1 MPSNIDVAEILLIVL
16 IIGGILSNGGLI
28 VLFLASRKIRKVV
41 SIFMISLVVADLTFT
56 ALVMTFLIAQL
67 DSDSWQRGLLGCELQ
82 TFFYILTASASI
94 LSSCCLTAERYIKI
108 TFPMRYSA
116 IKNPKRVSMA
126 TAVLWLYSIG
136 SSSFVFADSSDSL
149 SALINGICSDSFS
162 VKLFLSLFVLNYCIP
177 VCAIFIIY
185 THIWKISR
193 RHRRQ
198 ISSTEKAANFSSS
211 ANGIASARR
220 AKHTSIIYILLCVF
234 IVCWIPVS
242 TFTLFLKTRYDSE
255 VAWPKWANQLYPFL
269 HAVAFS
275 NTVINPLIYAYSNK
289 HFKSGI
295 KEYIL
300 RRSLRVNSLPTRSS
314 NAFTMGNAQSQQ
326 ERARCTST
334 LTH

>member
-1 MPSNIDVAEILLIVL
+1 MPSNIYVAEILLVVL
-16 IIGGILSNGGLI
+16 IISGTLSNGGFI
-28 VLFLASRKIRKVV
+28 VLFLVSRKIRKVV
-41 SIFMISLVVADLTFT
+41 SIFMFSLVVADLTFT
-56 ALVMTFLIAQL
+56 AVVMTFLIAQL
-67 DSDSWQRGLLGCELQ
+67 DSDSWQRGLLGCKLL
-82 TFFYILTASASI
+82 TFVYILAASASI

-108 TFPMRYSA
+108 IFPMRYCA
-116 IKNPKRVSMA
+116 IKNAKRVSMA

-136 SSSFVFADSSDSL
+136 SSSFVFVDSSDSPAVL
-149 SALINGICSDSFS
+149 TNGICSDSFS
-162 VKLFLSLFVLNYCIP
+162 VKLLLSLFVLNYCIP
-177 VCAIFIIY
+177 LSAMFIIY

-198 ISSTEKAANFSSS
+198 ITSTEKAANFSSS

-242 TFTLFLKTRYDSE
+242 AFTLFLKTRYDSE
-255 VAWPKWANQLYPFL
+255 VAWPMWADQLYPFL

-295 KEYIL
+295 KEYIF
-300 RRSLRVNSLPTRSS
+300 RRSLRVNPLSTRSKP
-314 NAFTMGNAQSQQ
+314 AFTMRNSQTQQ
-326 ERARCTST
+326 ERARCMST